1 MWNPSLPLVSIED
14 APARLGA
21 GNPELQ
27 AMVHEAASGG
37 TPLML
42 MHVDID
48 HFASVNENMSAE
60 VGDQALVLIAQR
72 LQHHLRGRGKLW
84 RHGSDEFLIAVPR
97 TGDLPLPDDLAEE
110 IRQQLELPLS
120 VLPMAGVVL
129 FTAFEVFVSFLQAYV
144 FTLLT
149 GVYINAAQSHEH

>member
-27 AMVHEAASGG
+27 AMVTEAASGG

-60 VGDQALVLIAQR
+60 VGDQALVLVAQR

-84 RHGSDEFLIAVPR
+84 RHGSDEFLLAVPR
-97 TGDLPLPDDLAEE
+97 TADMPLPEDLAEE

-120 VLPMAGVVL
+120 VLPYTLFMTGKLGVSL
-129 FTAFEVFVSFLQAYV
+129 CPEHA
-144 FTLLT
+144 T
-149 GVYINAAQSHEH
+149 GVSRLLDHAEDALY